1 MSSHRVAG
9 SGSKQTPRSLL
20 LAVAAV
26 LALLTA
32 ACGGDDVT
40 GTSGASEVAAA
51 PGVVPTAG
59 GGQLDFGDLEGSP
72 AMLWFWAPW

>member
-1 MSSHRVAG
+1 VAG
-9 SGSKQTPRSLL
+9 PGPRSTPRSVLV
-20 LAVAAV
+20 AVVAV
-26 LALLTA
+26 LALLAA

-40 GTSGASEVAAA
+40 GTGGASEVAAA